1 MRNYAPRI
9 SLPYHDVSGVVA
21 MWADACQRVAVYEH
35 EADEE
40 VNTTHVHMILIECVF
55 ETAEALKRQFR
66 KLINT
71 TRKGN
76 ELWSWEHKKF
86 PNPDV
91 SFIGYMT
98 KGEKNLRSK
107 FLKNISP
114 AEVEEQRALWAE
126 KAKAIVPVVSSA
138 EPKVPKLTKYE
149 VVMKVKE
156 YFDEKAQRE
165 APKDFFGREL
175 PWYADDES
183 ILCCIRRILIDNHQ
197 PLGLYKVMDIYD
209 GYIMVSNKAK
219 FVDNCLQVLEKRK
232 PRV

>member
-1 MRNYAPRI
+1 MPNYAPRV
-9 SLPYHDVSGVVA
+9 SLPYNDMSGVIA
-21 MWADACQRVAVYEH
+21 MWADSCLRMAVFEH

-40 VNTTHVHMILIECVF
+40 VNTTHIHMIMIDCKYA
-55 ETAEALKRQFR
+55 TAEQLKRDFR
-66 KLINT
+66 KLVVT

-76 ELWSWEHKKF
+76 ELWSWEHKKH
-86 PNPDV
+86 PNPDIN
-91 SFIGYMT
+91 FIKYMT
-98 KGEKNLRSK
+98 KGKLRPV

-114 AEVEEQRALWAE
+114 AEVEEQRALWVEESKHTPA
-126 KAKAIVPVVSSA
+126 VSSA

-149 VVMKVKE
+149 IVMKVKE

-209 GYIMVSNKAK
+209 GYIMVSNKGK

-232 PRV
+232 VRV